1 MMGESGGEAERR
13 LLERV
18 LGLLYQCEESEV
30 DGKKKKGEK
39 RKLKGGRG
47 KRDKTKK
54 QIVCSEAQAVP
65 CTEAAPRTSNLH
77 IKTTAISSAKT
88 SKCLEGLRRE
98 LLDPENEQ
106 TVYTKAEGRRE
117 PDDQNG
123 TVSNKKPV
131 EVVSFT
137 GARKK
142 RGLPPVTAEI
152 SKVTETAEQDN
163 RIQNAINLERA
174 RLEVHRFGIT
184 GYRKEQ
190 QRVLEQER
198 AIMLGARPPKRE
210 YVNYKTYQEMVKN
223 KETAKQMKMNSK
235 SALPKEKKD
244 EDRRHKKSGRAP
256 SGQVG
261 RFKNGALI
269 LSDNDIK
276 RLKVSSKSK
285 HR

>member
-1 MMGESGGEAERR
+1 MGESGGEAERR

-30 DGKKKKGEK
+30 DGKKNKGEK

-47 KRDKTKK
+47 KRDKTEKK
-54 QIVCSEAQAVP
+54 IVCSEAQAVP
-65 CTEAAPRTSNLH
+65 CTEAAPRTNNLH
-77 IKTTAISSAKT
+77 TKTTAISSAAT

-98 LLDPENEQ
+98 LLGPENEQ
-106 TVYTKAEGRRE
+106 TVCIKAEGRRE
-117 PDDQNG
+117 PDNRNG

-131 EVVSFT
+131 EVVRFT
-137 GARKK
+137 GVRQKRK
-142 RGLPPVTAEI
+142 LPPVTAEI

-163 RIQNAINLERA
+163 MNQNAFNLERA

-190 QRVLEQER
+190 QRILEQER
-198 AIMLGARPPKRE
+198 AIMLGAR
-210 YVNYKTYQEMVKN
+210 
-223 KETAKQMKMNSK
+223 NSK
-235 SALPKEKKD
+235 SALSKEKKD
-244 EDRRHKKSGRAP
+244 EGRRHKKSGRAP

>member
-1 MMGESGGEAERR
+1 MGESGGEAERR

-30 DGKKKKGEK
+30 DGKKNKGEK

-47 KRDKTKK
+47 KRDKTEKK
-54 QIVCSEAQAVP
+54 IVCSEAQAVP
-65 CTEAAPRTSNLH
+65 CTEAAPRTNNLH
-77 IKTTAISSAKT
+77 TKTTAISSAAT

-98 LLDPENEQ
+98 LLGPENEQ
-106 TVYTKAEGRRE
+106 TVCIKAEGRRE
-117 PDDQNG
+117 PDNRNG

-131 EVVSFT
+131 EVVRFT
-137 GARKK
+137 GVRQKRK
-142 RGLPPVTAEI
+142 LPPVTAEI

-163 RIQNAINLERA
+163 MNQNAFNLERA

-190 QRVLEQER
+190 QRILEQER

-235 SALPKEKKD
+235 SALSKEKKD
-244 EDRRHKKSGRAP
+244 EGRRHKKSGRAP